1 VATERDK
8 VRKTPKLAQKL
19 GQLQPLFFL
28 YLDCHRFWADL
39 TPFSLKGHAL
49 YHLHGGLMMLG
60 WGCLVPL
67 GVAASGC
74 RRRGSRLAL
83 DVKAILTPPC
93 IFHSRFSIQDIQGG
107 AT

>member
-1 VATERDK
+1 
-8 VRKTPKLAQKL
+8 
-19 GQLQPLFFL
+19 
-28 YLDCHRFWADL
+28 
-39 TPFSLKGHAL
+39 
-49 YHLHGGLMMLG
+49 MMLG